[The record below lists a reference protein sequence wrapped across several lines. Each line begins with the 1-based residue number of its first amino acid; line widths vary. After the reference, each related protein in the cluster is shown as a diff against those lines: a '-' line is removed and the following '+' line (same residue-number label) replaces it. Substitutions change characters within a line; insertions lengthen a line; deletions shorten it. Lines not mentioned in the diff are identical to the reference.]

1 MKIKKDFYKVSALE
15 LAPKLLGLNLVH
27 NTKEGITKGKIV
39 EVEAYMGTKDKAA
52 HAYSGIPTK
61 RTKPMFGEA
70 GHSYVYLIYGM
81 Y

>member
-39 EVEAYMGTKDKAA
+39 EVEAYMGTKDKVLM
-52 HAYSGIPTK
+52 HIVEYQLKEPSLCLVKQVI
-61 RTKPMFGEA
+61 
-70 GHSYVYLIYGM
+70 LM
-81 Y
+81 YI